1 MSPRVCILGEPTG
14 WHSRRLAGEVETRGS
29 AAEIVRWQSLAGTV
43 ASTGESFAPT
53 ALTEADVIAVR
64 GMPGTSPAEARLE
77 EVIFRM
83 DLLGRIAAAGTPV
96 VNPPRA
102 LEIAIDKYLTL
113 THLAEAGLP
122 VPNTLVVQ
130 DGEAAR
136 RGWQRFGGDCVLKPL
151 FGSRGRGVVRIT
163 SASDLAATL
172 ASGGVFYLQ
181 EYIPH
186 PGWDVRVLVVGERLF
201 AMRRRAATGE
211 WRTNL
216 ALGGQAEGLEL
227 PAEWGDLARRAAAAV
242 GATLAGV
249 DLLPAHGGR
258 LVVLE
263 VNAVPGWRG
272 LETVAGPEVAA
283 AIADHVVAQA
293 RV

>member
-186 PGWDVRVLVVGERLF
+186 PGWDVRVLVVGERLL

>member
-163 SASDLAATL
+163 SASDLATTL

>member
-14 WHSRRLAGEVETRGS
+14 WHSRRLAWEVETRGS

-163 SASDLAATL
+163 SASDLATTL

-227 PAEWGDLARRAAAAV
+227 PAEWGDLARRATAAV